1 MQSDTNHFIS
11 FLQRHHKIITKSRK
25 QSQYSDN
32 YMTYP
37 TVGSTSKSQKDDI
50 NRIRSMS
57 VQQRSSG
64 TSQNITNH
72 LHCFNNKTSS
82 SSTTT
87 TSNHISHSITA
98 SNNQRNRIYLRN
110 HVSRSRSKTV
120 SGTDDIKLTNRIP
133 STINDDDVLNGNVGI
148 CNGQYDTREKLR
160 RSSVRNYTRTTILN
174 DIACGIPT
182 ANGIDRDNNNK
193 LKTTSIGERDVMATG
208 TCNVPSVKRN
218 KRTLSSTHIE
228 REKSDEKNIK
238 LLRKNAI
245 ALRTLS
251 PLMAA
256 SNQTSSTLIGA
267 TKTNKQI
274 ACDEHMIGPTNKRS
288 QSICTSLAA
297 TVPQKSN
304 ATNNSNNNNNISTS
318 NNTNYV
324 ALRLRKR

>member
-1 MQSDTNHFIS
+1 
-11 FLQRHHKIITKSRK
+11 
-25 QSQYSDN
+25 
-32 YMTYP
+32 MTYP

-64 TSQNITNH
+64 STTQNITNH
-72 LHCFNNKTSS
+72 LHCFNNKSS
-82 SSTTT
+82 SSTSSSTI
-87 TSNHISHSITA
+87 TSHTHSLTA
-98 SNNQRNRIYLRN
+98 SHNNQRNRIYLRN

-120 SGTDDIKLTNRIP
+120 SGAEEIKLNNRSP
-133 STINDDDVLNGNVGI
+133 SKITDEDVLNGNVGI
-148 CNGQYDTREKLR
+148 CSGYHDPREKLR
-160 RSSVRNYTRTTILN
+160 RSSMRNYTRTAILN

-193 LKTTSIGERDVMATG
+193 LKPHIGERDVIGTG
-208 TCNVPSVKRN
+208 TCAVVPSAKRN

-238 LLRKNAI
+238 LLRKNAV

-251 PLMAA
+251 PLMVGANHA
-256 SNQTSSTLIGA
+256 STSIGA
-267 TKTNKQI
+267 ANNNKTINNSNNNKQQQI
-274 ACDEHMIGPTNKRS
+274 ACDDHIIGTTNKRS

-297 TVPQKSN
+297 AVPHKSN
-304 ATNNSNNNNNISTS
+304 AIDTKSGINSNSNNNIST
-318 NNTNYV
+318 NNNSYV

>member
-1 MQSDTNHFIS
+1 
-11 FLQRHHKIITKSRK
+11 
-25 QSQYSDN
+25 
-32 YMTYP
+32 MTYP

-64 TSQNITNH
+64 TTQNITNH
-72 LHCFNNKTSS
+72 SHCFNNKSSSS

-87 TSNHISHSITA
+87 SHSHSLTA

-120 SGTDDIKLTNRIP
+120 SGAEESKLTNRIP
-133 STINDDDVLNGNVGI
+133 STLTDDDVLNGNVAI
-148 CNGQYDTREKLR
+148 CNGHYDTREKLR
-160 RSSVRNYTRTTILN
+160 RSSMRNYTRTANLN
-174 DIACGIPT
+174 GIACGIPT
-182 ANGIDRDNNNK
+182 AANGIDRDNNNK
-193 LKTTSIGERDVMATG
+193 LKTSVGERDVMATG

-256 SNQTSSTLIGA
+256 SNQASTLIGA
-267 TKTNKQI
+267 TKTNKQF
-274 ACDEHMIGPTNKRS
+274 ACDDHMIGPTNKRS

-297 TVPQKSN
+297 AAPQKSN
-304 ATNNSNNNNNISTS
+304 ATNNNTS
-318 NNTNYV
+318 YV